1 LKKAYIYIILLAALV
16 ACKGKKQEEKDKG
29 AAKPGG
35 SPALVDVMIA
45 APETLTNTLEANGTI
60 MPQEWVELRPEVQGR
75 LTLLQVPEGTVV
87 SQGTVVAR
95 INDAD
100 LQAQMNK
107 THVLLDLAQKTETR
121 IAKLIAVG
129 GINQADYDAA
139 LNQVNSLKADLA
151 FTQSL
156 IDKTVVRAPFT
167 GLLGLRQVSPGAYVT
182 PSTVIATLQQVDKV
196 KVDFTVPEKYARLIR
211 KGADVQVQTD
221 LSRSD
226 RSSATIVATE
236 PQINSVSRNL
246 KVRAVLQ
253 GAKPN
258 PGSFVKVYLTR
269 RQEQPSILVPT
280 NSIIPDDKSKQ
291 VIVVR
296 EGKAMFTNVTTG
308 VRTEDMVEVLS
319 GIKKGD
325 SVVVS
330 GVLFC
335 RPKSPVKVRGVKTV
349 EQLKQ

>member
-1 LKKAYIYIILLAALV
+1 MLASLV
-16 ACKGKKQEEKDKG
+16 ACTGKKEEKDKG
-29 AAKPGG
+29 SAKPAG
-35 SPALVDVMIA
+35 SPALVDVLIA
-45 APETLTNTLEANGTI
+45 VPEVLSNTLEANGTVVA
-60 MPQEWVELRPEVQGR
+60 QEWVELRPEVPGR
-75 LTLLQVPEGTVV
+75 LTYLQVPEGTVV
-87 SQGTVVAR
+87 SQGTVIAR

-107 THVLLDLAQKTETR
+107 TRVLLDLAQKTEAR

-151 FTQSL
+151 YTQSL
-156 IDKTVVRAPFT
+156 VDKTVIKAPYT
-167 GLLGLRQVSPGAYVT
+167 GLLGLRQVSPGAFVS
-182 PSTVIATLQQVDKV
+182 PSTVIATLQQVDKM
-196 KVDFTVPEKYARLIR
+196 KVDFTVPEKYANQIR
-211 KGADVQVQTD
+211 KGTAVEVQTD
-221 LSRSD
+221 LSSAD
-226 RSSATIVATE
+226 RHRAVITATE

-246 KVRAVLQ
+246 RVRAVLQ
-253 GAKPN
+253 GARPN

-269 RQEQPSILVPT
+269 RQDQPSILVPT
-280 NSIIPDDKSKQ
+280 NSIIPDDKNKQ
-291 VIVVR
+291 VILVK

-308 VRTEDMVEVLS
+308 IRTEDMVEVLS

-325 SVVVS
+325 SVVVT

-335 RPKSPVKVRGVKTV
+335 RPKSPVKIRGVKTV

>member
-1 LKKAYIYIILLAALV
+1 MKKFYIYTLLFASLV
-16 ACKGKKQEEKDKG
+16 ACKGKKEEKDKG
-29 AAKPGG
+29 SAKPAG
-35 SPALVDVMIA
+35 SPALVDVLIA
-45 APETLTNTLEANGTI
+45 VPEVLSNTVEANGTVVA
-60 MPQEWVELRPEVQGR
+60 QEWVELRPEVQGR
-75 LTLLQVPEGTVV
+75 LTYLQVPEGTVV
-87 SQGTVVAR
+87 NQGTVIAR

-107 THVLLDLAQKTETR
+107 TRVLLDLAQKTEAR

-156 IDKTVVRAPFT
+156 IDKTVVRAPYT

-182 PSTVIATLQQVDKV
+182 PSTVIATLQQVDKM
-196 KVDFTVPEKYARLIR
+196 KVDFTVPEKYAGQIK
-211 KGADVQVQTD
+211 KGVAVEVQTD

-226 RSSATIVATE
+226 RRTAIIIATE

-253 GAKPN
+253 GARPQ

-269 RQEQPSILVPT
+269 RQDQPSILVPT
-280 NSIIPDDKSKQ
+280 NSIIPDDKNKQ
-291 VIVVR
+291 VILVK
-296 EGKAMFTNVTTG
+296 EGNAMFTNVTTG
-308 VRTEDMVEVLS
+308 IRTEDMVEVLS

-325 SVVVS
+325 SVVVT

-335 RPKSPVKVRGVKTV
+335 RPKSPVKIRGVKTV
-349 EQLKQ
+349 VQLKQ

>member
-1 LKKAYIYIILLAALV
+1 MKKYYLFITILAALV
-16 ACKGKKQEEKDKG
+16 ACKGKKEEQDKG
-29 AAKPGG
+29 SAKPAG
-35 SPALVDVMIA
+35 SPALVDVLIA
-45 APETLTNTLEANGTI
+45 VPEVLSNTLEANGTVVA
-60 MPQEWVELRPEVQGR
+60 QEWVELRPEVPGR
-75 LTLLQVPEGTVV
+75 LTYLQVPEGTVV
-87 SQGTVVAR
+87 SQGTVIAR

-107 THVLLDLAQKTETR
+107 TRVLLDLAQKTEAR

-139 LNQVNSLKADLA
+139 LNQVNSLKADLSY
-151 FTQSL
+151 TQSL
-156 IDKTVVRAPFT
+156 VDKTVVKAPYT
-167 GLLGLRQVSPGAYVT
+167 GLLGLRQVSPGAYVS
-182 PSTVIATLQQVDKV
+182 PSTVIATLQQVEKM
-196 KVDFTVPEKYARLIR
+196 KVDFTVPEKYAGQIR
-211 KGADVQVQTD
+211 KGAPVEVQTD
-221 LSRSD
+221 LSRPD
-226 RSSATIVATE
+226 RHAAIIIATE

-253 GAKPN
+253 GTKPQ

-269 RQEQPSILVPT
+269 RQDQPSILVPT
-280 NSIIPDDKSKQ
+280 NSIIPDDKNKQ
-291 VIVVR
+291 VILVK

-308 VRTEDMVEVLS
+308 IRTEDMVEVLS

-325 SVVVS
+325 SVVVT

-335 RPKSPVKVRGVKTV
+335 RPKSPVKIRRVKTV

>member
-1 LKKAYIYIILLAALV
+1 MFASLV
-16 ACKGKKQEEKDKG
+16 ACKGKKEKDKG
-29 AAKPGG
+29 SAKPAG
-35 SPALVDVMIA
+35 SPALVDVLIA
-45 APETLTNTLEANGTI
+45 VPEVLSNTVEANGTI
-60 MPQEWVELRPEVQGR
+60 VAQEWVELRPEVQGR
-75 LTLLQVPEGTVV
+75 LTYLQVPEGTVV
-87 SQGTVVAR
+87 NQGTVIAR

-107 THVLLDLAQKTETR
+107 TRVLLDLAQKTEAR

-167 GLLGLRQVSPGAYVT
+167 GLLGLRQVSPGAYVS
-182 PSTVIATLQQVDKV
+182 PSTVIATLQQVDKM
-196 KVDFTVPEKYARLIR
+196 KVDFTVPEKYAGQIK
-211 KGADVQVQTD
+211 KGVAVEVQTD
-221 LSRSD
+221 LSHSD
-226 RSSATIVATE
+226 RRTAIIIATE

-246 KVRAVLQ
+246 KGRAVLQ
-253 GAKPN
+253 GARPQ

-269 RQEQPSILVPT
+269 RQDQPSILVPT
-280 NSIIPDDKSKQ
+280 NSIIPDDKNKQ
-291 VIVVR
+291 VILVK

-308 VRTEDMVEVLS
+308 IRTEDMVEVLS

-325 SVVVS
+325 SVVVT

-335 RPKSPVKVRGVKTV
+335 RPKSPVKIRGVKTV
-349 EQLKQ
+349 VQLKQ

>member
-1 LKKAYIYIILLAALV
+1 LKKYYLFITILAALV
-16 ACKGKKQEEKDKG
+16 ACKGKKEEQDKG
-29 AAKPGG
+29 SAKPAG
-35 SPALVDVMIA
+35 SPALVDVLIA
-45 APETLTNTLEANGTI
+45 VPEVLSNTLEANGTVVA
-60 MPQEWVELRPEVQGR
+60 QEWVELRPEVPGR
-75 LTLLQVPEGTVV
+75 LTYLQVPEGTVV
-87 SQGTVVAR
+87 SQGTVIAR

-107 THVLLDLAQKTETR
+107 TRVLLDLAQKTEAR

-139 LNQVNSLKADLA
+139 LNQVNSLKADLSY
-151 FTQSL
+151 TQSL
-156 IDKTVVRAPFT
+156 VDKTVVKAPYT
-167 GLLGLRQVSPGAYVT
+167 GLLGLRQVSPGAYVS
-182 PSTVIATLQQVDKV
+182 PSTVIATLQQVDKM
-196 KVDFTVPEKYARLIR
+196 KVDFTVPEKYAGQIR
-211 KGADVQVQTD
+211 KGAPVEVQTD
-221 LSRSD
+221 LSRPD
-226 RSSATIVATE
+226 RHAAIIIATE

-253 GAKPN
+253 GTKPQ

-269 RQEQPSILVPT
+269 RQDQPSILVPT
-280 NSIIPDDKSKQ
+280 NSIIPDDKNKQ
-291 VIVVR
+291 VILVK

-308 VRTEDMVEVLS
+308 IRTEDMVEVLS

-325 SVVVS
+325 SVVVT

-335 RPKSPVKVRGVKTV
+335 RPKSPVKIRRVKTV

>member
-1 LKKAYIYIILLAALV
+1 MKKYYLFITILAALV
-16 ACKGKKQEEKDKG
+16 ACKGKKEEQDKG
-29 AAKPGG
+29 SAKPAG
-35 SPALVDVMIA
+35 SPALVDVLIA
-45 APETLTNTLEANGTI
+45 VPEVLSNTLEANGTVVA
-60 MPQEWVELRPEVQGR
+60 QEWVELRPEVPGR
-75 LTLLQVPEGTVV
+75 LTYLQVPEGTVV
-87 SQGTVVAR
+87 SQGTVIAR

-107 THVLLDLAQKTETR
+107 TRVLLDLAQKTEAR

-151 FTQSL
+151 YTQSL
-156 IDKTVVRAPFT
+156 VDKTVIKAPYT
-167 GLLGLRQVSPGAYVT
+167 GLLGLRQVSPGTFVS
-182 PSTVIATLQQVDKV
+182 PSTVIATLQQVDKM
-196 KVDFTVPEKYARLIR
+196 KVDFTVPEKYANQIR
-211 KGADVQVQTD
+211 KGTAVEVQTD
-221 LSRSD
+221 LSSAD
-226 RSSATIVATE
+226 RDRAVITATE

-246 KVRAVLQ
+246 RVRAVLQ
-253 GAKPN
+253 GARPN

-269 RQEQPSILVPT
+269 RQDQPSILVPT
-280 NSIIPDDKSKQ
+280 NSIIPDDKNKQ
-291 VIVVR
+291 VILVK

-308 VRTEDMVEVLS
+308 IRTEDMVEVLS

-325 SVVVS
+325 SVVVT

-335 RPKSPVKVRGVKTV
+335 RPKSPVKIRRVKTV